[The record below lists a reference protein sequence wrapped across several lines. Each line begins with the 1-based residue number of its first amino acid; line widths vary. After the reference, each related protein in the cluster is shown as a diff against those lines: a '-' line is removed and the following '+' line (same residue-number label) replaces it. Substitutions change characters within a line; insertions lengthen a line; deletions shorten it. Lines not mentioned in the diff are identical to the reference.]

1 MDFAVLELMLHN
13 RSRINKVDSM
23 PTTVSTRSN
32 APARNVQA
40 IQSFAFEQMNN
51 NAQLQLTALLQTT
64 IELEPLFELFY
75 GQMQHL
81 LKINSCHYTNPD
93 KSIDIKLGKSRQH
106 SCDYSLSIQQQFI
119 GELIFT
125 RQQRFSEEELNQI
138 ELLLSTLV
146 YPLRNALNYRE
157 ALNQAMHD
165 PLTGLG
171 NRGALE
177 SALEHQWQVAQR
189 YEQDMSVLMIDIDH
203 FKNIN
208 DQFGHDVGD
217 YVIKQVAKVINS
229 TTRQTD
235 LAFRYGGE
243 EFLVI
248 LNKTN
253 ELGSN
258 IIAERIREN
267 IESLHLNSHEG
278 HHIPVTASIG
288 GCHLSP
294 KMSTDILVKQADK
307 SLYKAKENGRN
318 QVIFHK
324 ASEEHQRKGHL
335 SV

>member
-1 MDFAVLELMLHN
+1 
-13 RSRINKVDSM
+13 M

-32 APARNVQA
+32 NSSTKNIQA
-40 IQSFAFEQMNN
+40 IQTIPFEQMQS
-51 NAQLQLTALLQTT
+51 NAQHQLTALLQTT

-81 LKINSCHYTNPD
+81 LKINSCHYAYPD
-93 KSIDIKLGKSRQH
+93 KKLDIKLGTICQH

-177 SALEHQWQVAQR
+177 NALEHQWQVARR

-203 FKNIN
+203 FKKIN

-217 YVIKQVAKVINS
+217 HVIKQVAKAINV

-253 ELGSN
+253 ELGSG
-258 IIAERIREN
+258 IIAERIRVN
-267 IESLHLNSHEG
+267 IESLQLHSHEG
-278 HHIPVTASIG
+278 THIAVSASIG

-294 KMSTDILVKQADK
+294 KMTKETLVKKADDA
-307 SLYKAKENGRN
+307 LYKAKQTGRN
-318 QVIFHK
+318 QVIFHQ
-324 ASEEHQRKGHL
+324 ANEQHQRKGHL

>member
-1 MDFAVLELMLHN
+1 
-13 RSRINKVDSM
+13 
-23 PTTVSTRSN
+23 
-32 APARNVQA
+32 
-40 IQSFAFEQMNN
+40 
-51 NAQLQLTALLQTT
+51 
-64 IELEPLFELFY
+64 
-75 GQMQHL
+75 MQHL
-81 LKINSCHYTNPD
+81 LKVQSCHYTHSD
-93 KSIDIKLGKSRQH
+93 KNVAIKLGTVSKH

-119 GELIFT
+119 GELVFT

-138 ELLLSTLV
+138 EMLLGTLV

-157 ALNQAMHD
+157 ALNQAMRD

-177 SALEHQWQVAQR
+177 NALEHQWQVAQR

-203 FKNIN
+203 FKRIN
-208 DQFGHDVGD
+208 DRLGHDTGD
-217 YVIKQVAKVINS
+217 YVIKQVARVINA

-267 IESLHLNSHEG
+267 IESLQLITPEG
-278 HHIPVTASIG
+278 EPITVTACVG
-288 GCHLSP
+288 GSHFTPHVS
-294 KMSTDILVKQADK
+294 KQELVKQADK
-307 SLYKAKENGRN
+307 ALYSAKNNGRN
-318 QVIFHK
+318 QVVF
-324 ASEEHQRKGHL
+324 RTYFKGM
-335 SV
+335 VTQT